1 MNPKLSLEAIEQ
13 HVAGREVILLMRL
26 LHCKN
31 VSAAGMSQNVDDTLF
46 WGHPFPGSSRDYPGG
61 GFGHVMEGKVS
72 RQGNRFILFLC
83 LITAYLLA

>member
-1 MNPKLSLEAIEQ
+1 MNPKLSLEAIGE
-13 HVAGREVILLMRL
+13 HVGGREVIPLMCVL
-26 LHCKN
+26 NCKS

-72 RQGNRFILFLC
+72 RQARGLSCFS
-83 LITAYLLA
+83 A